1 MASDTHEDGKKT
13 NKKGYQ
19 LYTTSFEPR
28 KSREHNFAS
37 GLTITTDLD
46 NVTE

>member
-37 GLTITTDLD
+37 GLTTDLD